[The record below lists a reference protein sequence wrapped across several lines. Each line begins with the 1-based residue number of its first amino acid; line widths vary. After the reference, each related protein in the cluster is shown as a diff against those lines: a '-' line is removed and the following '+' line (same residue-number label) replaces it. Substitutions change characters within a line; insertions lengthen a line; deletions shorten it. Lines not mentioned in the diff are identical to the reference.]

1 MMSFLSVSK
10 FQMLRETAVLHGSF
24 QQRVVIGTDDLP
36 GIGKSDSLMSGL
48 CSAKGAASIA
58 LSRKTPSI
66 RARST
71 VFIGKLSTRQ
81 GMSIVTSIP
90 DSWA

>member
-48 CSAKGAASIA
+48 CSKAF
-58 LSRKTPSI
+58 L
-66 RARST
+66 
-71 VFIGKLSTRQ
+71 L
-81 GMSIVTSIP
+81 
-90 DSWA
+90 